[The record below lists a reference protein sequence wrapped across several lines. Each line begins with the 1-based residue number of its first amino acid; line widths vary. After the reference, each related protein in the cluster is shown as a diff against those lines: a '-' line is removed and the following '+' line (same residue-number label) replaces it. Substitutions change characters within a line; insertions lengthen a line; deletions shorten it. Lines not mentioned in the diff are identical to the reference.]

1 MHELSNEER
10 ALLLDLF
17 EFQDGQQHVDPSRFR
32 LRHER
37 GIEQIDSLINHG
49 YIREQAGRY
58 SLSLLALGEL
68 KTSDVDELLNAC
80 DVLWSELQIQYRENL
95 TDQIPLAQLASETGL
110 TIEIV
115 RKAMIYMIEFPWYA
129 GYSGEFP
136 FHEDASIGPSE
147 KVIRLS
153 TFGHAIAEL
162 RSWKMVFQDSETEH
176 GLQFPIR
183 KKSAIPTDET
193 GGGTGTSWY
202 TGLQEPFATILREVI
217 GARVA
222 GYRTIAAMGARAVID
237 LVCTEIVGDKSA
249 FKQKIEEIQRLGH
262 LNSDECAAVAT
273 AFDAGSA
280 SAHRGYL
287 ISEQNLNNLIE
298 IMDHLLRRR
307 FRLGQAAHDIKA
319 STPQRVR
326 SGKLV

>member
-10 ALLLDLF
+10 TLLLDLF
-17 EFQDGQQHVDPSRFR
+17 EFQNGEQNVDPSRFR

-37 GIEQIDSLINHG
+37 GIEQIDTLINYG

-58 SLSLLALGEL
+58 SLSLLALREM
-68 KTSDVDELLNAC
+68 KTSQVDELLNAC
-80 DVLWSELQIQYRENL
+80 DALWSELQIQYRENL
-95 TDQIPLAQLASETGL
+95 VAQVPLTQLASETGL

-129 GYSGEFP
+129 GYSGGFP

-162 RSWKMVFQDSETEH
+162 RSWKMVMQDSDTEH
-176 GLQFPIR
+176 GLRFPIR
-183 KKSAIPTDET
+183 KQSPLPADQS
-193 GGGTGTSWY
+193 GGGSGALWY
-202 TGLQEPFATILREVI
+202 TDLKEPFATILREVN

-222 GYRTIAAMGARAVID
+222 GYHTIAAMGARAVID
-237 LVCTEIVGDKSA
+237 LVCTEIVGERST
-249 FKQKIEEIQRLGH
+249 FKQKIDEIQRLGY
-262 LNSDECAAVAT
+262 LGDDECEAVAT

-287 ISEQNLNNLIE
+287 ISEQNLDNFIE
-298 IMDHLLRRR
+298 IMDHLLRRK
-307 FRLGQAAHDIKA
+307 FRLRQAAHDIKA
-319 STPQRVR
+319 NTPQRVR
-326 SGKLV
+326 SEK